1 LEIPISP
8 TINLS
13 DCTAYGVYDWYNTTP
28 ETLPAHVEFWFDNV
42 MLKARPV
49 PPAPPTLSMKPVTQ
63 HGLIFDSALGEG
75 GARGAI
81 QTATDVHWF
90 YGATPTA
97 PVTYAMTISWIPD
110 SAVYSNY
117 EAHIFLAPNGG
128 VGSPDWNIQDMGYL
142 QILANS
148 DGTATARMMWKTNEP
163 NGNTMLFNEQ
173 FGGEY
178 GTNGCGAGTLGRL
191 RAPTMLGTWSISF
204 TGFGSFV
211 VHGPGGV
218 STNFTLPDDWVNNF
232 ATLNGGQCYA
242 YFGGG
247 PNGNNNAGQPMYL
260 SRVAVSS
267 QNDGYAL
274 TNIFT
279 TLPVDTTVWTLLG
292 GETAVVVPQVN
303 WQVGWTL
310 PAANFNLWTKPTLTP
325 GTPWTLL
332 SGNTNLAPPVVSYV
346 SGTNVKAFVASTA
359 LAGGSQNY
367 FELRRL
373 AATKLQVLMPGE
385 VNAPFTATG
394 KTGTPDSQPVGGV
407 VNVTV
412 NAVDVD
418 WNVVT
423 TCTDTANITSS
434 DAGAALPPDTALVNG
449 TYTFQVFFGTP
460 GTQTVTATDVT
471 TPTVSPNTGS
481 NTTVTP

>member
-1 LEIPISP
+1 
-8 TINLS
+8 
-13 DCTAYGVYDWYNTTP
+13 
-28 ETLPAHVEFWFDNV
+28 
-42 MLKARPV
+42 
-49 PPAPPTLSMKPVTQ
+49 
-63 HGLIFDSALGEG
+63 
-75 GARGAI
+75 
-81 QTATDVHWF
+81 
-90 YGATPTA
+90 
-97 PVTYAMTISWIPD
+97 
-110 SAVYSNY
+110 
-117 EAHIFLAPNGG
+117 
-128 VGSPDWNIQDMGYL
+128 
-142 QILANS
+142 
-148 DGTATARMMWKTNEP
+148 
-163 NGNTMLFNEQ
+163 
-173 FGGEY
+173 
-178 GTNGCGAGTLGRL
+178 
-191 RAPTMLGTWSISF
+191 
-204 TGFGSFV
+204 
-211 VHGPGGV
+211 
-218 STNFTLPDDWVNNF
+218 
-232 ATLNGGQCYA
+232 
-242 YFGGG
+242 
-247 PNGNNNAGQPMYL
+247 
-260 SRVAVSS
+260 
-267 QNDGYAL
+267 
-274 TNIFT
+274 
-279 TLPVDTTVWTLLG
+279 
-292 GETAVVVPQVN
+292 
-303 WQVGWTL
+303 
-310 PAANFNLWTKPTLTP
+310 
-325 GTPWTLL
+325 
-332 SGNTNLAPPVVSYV
+332 VVSYV